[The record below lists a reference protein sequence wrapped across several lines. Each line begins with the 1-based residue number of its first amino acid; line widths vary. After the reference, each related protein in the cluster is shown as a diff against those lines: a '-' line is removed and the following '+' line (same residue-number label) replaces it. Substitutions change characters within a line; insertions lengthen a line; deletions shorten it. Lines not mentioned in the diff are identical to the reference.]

1 MVLVKV
7 VDLTEENVKNT
18 KDEKAYILL
27 KGGVDTGVDEI
38 VEPYK
43 TFASTISS
51 LVNPSQLWKLYEDQV
66 HKLMIIYKNIKG
78 PSLTKELD
86 EPVEVSN
93 LEQEPLQEPTHI
105 SLEELT
111 KIEPVKINEPN
122 PVSLEESL
130 SKKIEPPK
138 TYEEIREPEVKSDEP
153 IMSNQQ
159 MQEPHE
165 PILSKQQMQ
174 EPDEPIMS
182 KQQMQEPES
191 PPKEPF
197 DIKPTILN
205 KDIDLVNREPKNE
218 NITKPSMKTD
228 IKPSIRNDV
237 VKEQK
242 ILSWMDY
249 KRSVGIDGS
258 V

>member
-1 MVLVKV
+1 
-7 VDLTEENVKNT
+7 
-18 KDEKAYILL
+18 
-27 KGGVDTGVDEI
+27 
-38 VEPYK
+38 
-43 TFASTISS
+43 
-51 LVNPSQLWKLYEDQV
+51 
-66 HKLMIIYKNIKG
+66 MIIYKNIKG

-111 KIEPVKINEPN
+111 KIEPVKINEPY

-138 TYEEIREPEVKSDEP
+138 TYEELREPEVKSDEP
-153 IMSNQQ
+153 ILSNQQ

-174 EPDEPIMS
+174 EH
-182 KQQMQEPES
+182 ES

-197 DIKPTILN
+197 DMKPTILN

-218 NITKPSMKTD
+218 NITKPSMKKD

-249 KRSVGIDGS
+249 KRSVGIK
-258 V
+258 

>member
-122 PVSLEESL
+122 TVSLEESL

-138 TYEEIREPEVKSDEP
+138 TYEEIREPEVKS
-153 IMSNQQ
+153 
-159 MQEPHE
+159 
-165 PILSKQQMQ
+165 
-174 EPDEPIMS
+174 DEPIMS

-218 NITKPSMKTD
+218 NITKLSMKTD